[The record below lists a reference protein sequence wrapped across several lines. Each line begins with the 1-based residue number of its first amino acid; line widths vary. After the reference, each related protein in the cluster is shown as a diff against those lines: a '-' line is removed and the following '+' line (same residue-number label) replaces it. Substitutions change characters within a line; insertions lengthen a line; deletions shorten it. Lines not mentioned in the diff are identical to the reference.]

1 LDAAADAYGVN
12 HVIFCF
18 PHDLTGEREI
28 EFEQRLDRRR
38 DGVSAEWWGMTE
50 MHAQAEATPDGRRAV
65 QWAFGPSTEE
75 EREAIFQA
83 AAAGGELDGVDDVLG
98 RLRELGR
105 WLSRRDEYF
114 AYTTHGWEAGQPE
127 PAIPSGTV
135 MSVLEVDDDV
145 RERVDAVSRYPE
157 EDGAP
162 PVGGRIIFAPDE
174 AGRRA
179 YDAFREATRDGR
191 PLRLE
196 EGVSWAFESLPSLFS
211 DDLDEVEPIAIV
223 IEPLPSDPP
232 ATMHASLTVDD
243 KGPRETLDLDL
254 EGLASPP
261 ASRELAWRGE
271 VPGLALTLT
280 LRHHREGGGETLVD
294 ATSRLS
300 ETAPIRGQLRAL
312 RFMRALHAKG
322 ELLIVDRSQP
332 QHRLAIPLSDRGPD
346 EQLDGLIALLD
357 ALVLIENWSGERLT
371 LPAEIAPEE
380 AKGILGLAAGLRV
393 GGWPIEVG
401 DIYLPAH
408 KAPPEESAY
417 FVQQEVG
424 YRVFGRELWLGVMT
438 FQVPDVEM
446 VESSVL
452 GKVVARSRHGSPVRV
467 HGVLR
472 PGTLSSVAPPE
483 HFESLPAE
491 HAAPDSA
498 LAEEVR
504 RVAADPDDSRERRAV
519 MADMD
524 AVTSDWPE

>member
-1 LDAAADAYGVN
+1 
-12 HVIFCF
+12 
-18 PHDLTGEREI
+18 
-28 EFEQRLDRRR
+28 
-38 DGVSAEWWGMTE
+38 
-50 MHAQAEATPDGRRAV
+50 
-65 QWAFGPSTEE
+65 
-75 EREAIFQA
+75 
-83 AAAGGELDGVDDVLG
+83 
-98 RLRELGR
+98 
-105 WLSRRDEYF
+105 
-114 AYTTHGWEAGQPE
+114 
-127 PAIPSGTV
+127 
-135 MSVLEVDDDV
+135 
-145 RERVDAVSRYPE
+145 
-157 EDGAP
+157 
-162 PVGGRIIFAPDE
+162 
-174 AGRRA
+174 
-179 YDAFREATRDGR
+179 
-191 PLRLE
+191 
-196 EGVSWAFESLPSLFS
+196 
-211 DDLDEVEPIAIV
+211 
-223 IEPLPSDPP
+223 
-232 ATMHASLTVDD
+232 
-243 KGPRETLDLDL
+243 
-254 EGLASPP
+254 
-261 ASRELAWRGE
+261 
-271 VPGLALTLT
+271 
-280 LRHHREGGGETLVD
+280 
-294 ATSRLS
+294 
-300 ETAPIRGQLRAL
+300 
-312 RFMRALHAKG
+312 MRALHAKG

-452 GKVVARSRHGSPVRV
+452 GKVVARSRHGSPGRV